1 MTRWKE
7 ALNSLR
13 DVAFRS
19 DLEAAIRNF
28 PGTIEHTADCDQFS
42 LAKHA
47 FLMEMSDIRQL
58 KPNMYDASTA
68 RALGEACAQ
77 IDLRRTN
84 EWERDVV
91 ISSDAVEV
99 LELSS
104 RDSQLAL
111 AIAAPPNL
119 SAAIAPAVGR
129 AKCRLAYYDAAIV
142 AVLAGVVL
150 GMTLAE
156 RPFGP
161 FFALD
166 VVLLILATAHLAI
179 VASHNNCATACC
191 GSCCSSLHWRL
202 FSRRIELL
210 LFEVYFFLFFFT
222 AAVGAV
228 GFVVFAC
235 FVPERV
241 DSFCAGGHGCP
252 AKDSATRDF
261 VYVSAIFGV
270 LFSASGFVALNAAGI
285 YLTRAYS
292 SMLIV
297 GASGDGRFRWCS
309 KPVWCGATDSEGNG
323 GAGSDCTA
331 PGAIAIEFAAD
342 DASFATAIEMGDTAG
357 APPPGAAVEEFGPAK
372 FAVEISTR
380 AGGTIP
386 TATREGLHTPLT
398 CVTDAVAWHV
408 LPGPLCCRKHATLWK
423 SWAANSKHCCSEC
436 AASAGDIVAASAK
449 VITLGAVV
457 LCGGICCLL
466 CIFGPCV
473 PCPFLCPR
481 PSFLARGL
489 DTASSTV
496 RTRSPPSAFCLC
508 PTVLLF
514 RPPVFRLPTFLRL
527 RPSFL
532 PPSSLPPSS
541 ITPSPRYIV
550 NTTFS
555 ALCIEH
561 AYEDSVKYHPSFNR
575 TYAQWVDPQ
584 SYCATANLLWWLLTV
599 WLDIIFFILLIF
611 GSGSN
616 SSSSHQSSYLRRWS
630 PLSQQQQPSDY
641 TDNLVEQQEFNLYL
655 AYGIP
660 GGIIALLLC
669 VGCVGLAVVAG
680 LKLLVRDK

>member
-1 MTRWKE
+1 MPQGWKE

-13 DVAFRS
+13 DVAFHYNIRS
-19 DLEAAIRNF
+19 DLRAAIRDF
-28 PGTIEHTADCDQFS
+28 PDTIEHTADCDQFS
-42 LAKHA
+42 LAKNA
-47 FLMEMSDIRQL
+47 FLMEMSLVRQL

-84 EWERDVV
+84 EWERGVA

-99 LELSS
+99 LGLSS

-142 AVLAGVVL
+142 VVLAGVVL
-150 GMTLAE
+150 GMTLAK

-191 GSCCSSLHWRL
+191 GACCSSLHWRL

-210 LFEVYFFLFFFT
+210 LFEVYFFFFFFT

-270 LFSASGFVALNAAGI
+270 LFSASGFVALNAVGI

-309 KPVWCGATDSEGNG
+309 KPVWCGATDSEGHG

-331 PGAIAIEFAAD
+331 PDAI
-342 DASFATAIEMGDTAG
+342 AIEMGDTPG
-357 APPPGAAVEEFGPAK
+357 GPPPVAAVEEFGRTK
-372 FAVEISTR
+372 LVVDFSER

-408 LPGPLCCRKHATLWK
+408 LPGPLCCRKHAMLWK

-436 AASAGDIVAASAK
+436 AASAGDIVADSAR
-449 VITLGAVV
+449 VITRGAVV

-466 CIFGPCV
+466 CIIGPCV
-473 PCPFLCPR
+473 PCPPFLFFALSSFVFQ
-481 PSFLARGL
+481 PSFVCALP
-489 DTASSTV
+489 SS
-496 RTRSPPSAFCLC
+496 L
-508 PTVLLF
+508 
-514 RPPVFRLPTFLRL
+514 
-527 RPSFL
+527 L
-532 PPSSLPPSS
+532 PPSLLHHS
-541 ITPSPRYIV
+541 IAQV
-550 NTTFS
+550 HCQHDV
-555 ALCIEH
+555 L
-561 AYEDSVKYHPSFNR
+561 R
-575 TYAQWVDPQ
+575 TLHRKCVR
-584 SYCATANLLWWLLTV
+584 
-599 WLDIIFFILLIF
+599 
-611 GSGSN
+611 G
-616 SSSSHQSSYLRRWS
+616 LR
-630 PLSQQQQPSDY
+630 
-641 TDNLVEQQEFNLYL
+641 
-655 AYGIP
+655 
-660 GGIIALLLC
+660 
-669 VGCVGLAVVAG
+669 
-680 LKLLVRDK
+680 

>member
-84 EWERDVV
+84 EWERGVV

-473 PCPFLCPR
+473 PCHPFLVSATLLSRTRSRYSVVHRSHSLTSFCFLPLSDR
-481 PSFLARGL
+481 PSF
-489 DTASSTV
+489 
-496 RTRSPPSAFCLC
+496 PPS
-508 PTVLLF
+508 
-514 RPPVFRLPTFLRL
+514 RLPSSNL
-527 RPSFL
+527 PSFAPFLPSSLL
-532 PPSSLPPSS
+532 PPSLLHHSIAQVHCQHDVLRTLHRTCVRGLREVPPLLQPHVRPMGRSPIVLRDGEPSL
-541 ITPSPRYIV
+541 V
-550 NTTFS
+550 
-555 ALCIEH
+555 
-561 AYEDSVKYHPSFNR
+561 
-575 TYAQWVDPQ
+575 
-584 SYCATANLLWWLLTV
+584 ATHCMA
-599 WLDIIFFILLIF
+599 
-611 GSGSN
+611 
-616 SSSSHQSSYLRRWS
+616 
-630 PLSQQQQPSDY
+630 
-641 TDNLVEQQEFNLYL
+641 
-655 AYGIP
+655 
-660 GGIIALLLC
+660 
-669 VGCVGLAVVAG
+669 
-680 LKLLVRDK
+680 